1 MKTTTRKVSL
11 FMSAIT
17 LFLTVSCSS
26 DDSTDNTGNQ
36 NNPAPTSYNLLP
48 LKINN
53 SWTYDVSQN
62 DGTNTTTNEDV
73 ITVEGTTTINTKS
86 YHDMKMSNGSLGSMS
101 AMLDRNYFRTNTGVY
116 YMQGNFELPLSQLG
130 GTDISIELNDVE
142 LINQS
147 KASGT
152 ILSTLPGT
160 LSQTIQGIPLSI
172 NYTLK
177 TIQKDNLATHNV
189 KGTPYNNVVQANI
202 VVTASVSATIQGIN
216 INLISNQ
223 DIYII
228 QNYYA
233 DGIGLIDSD
242 ATFKYDLNDIP
253 IPGFTL
259 PIPDSRT
266 VTTAQ
271 DIKTYTVVD

>member
-11 FMSAIT
+11 FISAIT

-26 DDSTDNTGNQ
+26 DDSTGNAGDQ
-36 NNPAPTSYNLLP
+36 NNPTPTSYNLLP
-48 LKINN
+48 LKVNN

-73 ITVEGTTTINTKS
+73 ITVEGTTTINTKD

-189 KGTPYNNVVQANI
+189 KGTPYNNVVQADI
-202 VVTASVSATIQGIN
+202 VVTVNVSATIQGIN
-216 INLISNQ
+216 INLITNQ
-223 DIYII
+223 DVYII